1 MICGEDALVPSVTR
15 KKTYDLLMNTALVLF
30 EQGEIPSISTLATA
44 AGVSRATA
52 YRYFP
57 TQSDLI
63 AAAVGTSLETI
74 REWKPKSDDQVGE
87 RISELFDFAF
97 PEMFRH
103 EGALRAA
110 LLVSLQ
116 QWALE
121 RQSPGKMDKKLVRG
135 NRKATLVRVMD
146 PVKDKYSAELYRKVI
161 SAFSLLYGS
170 EVFLVM
176 KDIWGMDNQQVI
188 DIVQWMAKAVLNQA
202 ASECTNPEKTAI

>member
-1 MICGEDALVPSVTR
+1 MMYGEEALEPSVTR
-15 KKTYDLLMNTALVLF
+15 KKTYDLLMNKALFLF
-30 EQGEIPSISTLATA
+30 EKGDPSISRLATE

-63 AAAVGTSLETI
+63 AAAVGASLETI
-74 REWKPKSDDQVGE
+74 REWKPKSDDKVGE
-87 RISELFDFAF
+87 RIAELFDFAF

-121 RQSPGKMDKKLVRG
+121 RHSPDKMEKSWSV
-135 NRKATLVRVMD
+135 VI
-146 PVKDKYSAELYRKVI
+146 VKRR
-161 SAFSLLYGS
+161 SL
-170 EVFLVM
+170 
-176 KDIWGMDNQQVI
+176 
-188 DIVQWMAKAVLNQA
+188 A
-202 ASECTNPEKTAI
+202 